1 MSLVLEGERGTVSV
15 PDAALAA
22 LVARAAEGV
31 PGARIRRRR
40 HVEVAITDGHA
51 HVTLE
56 LAARYG
62 TVLPELARAV
72 QHEVRGALEEM
83 CGVEVTAV
91 DIAIEE
97 VE

>member
-1 MSLVLEGERGTVSV
+1 MSLLLEGDHGTLSV
-15 PDAALAA
+15 PDATLSAI
-22 LVARAAEGV
+22 VTRAAEGV

-40 HVEVAITDGHA
+40 HVDVAFADGHA

-62 TVLPELARAV
+62 TVLPELARSV
-72 QHEVRGALEEM
+72 QQEVRAAVESM

-91 DIAIEE
+91 DVAIEE
-97 VE
+97 VQ